1 MNDCN
6 EQLCACKIFMCI
18 ISNSCEVNS
27 LCYVE
32 MTDVGGTAISAGG
45 AP

>member
-1 MNDCN
+1 MIVMNNCVHAKY
-6 EQLCACKIFMCI
+6 LCI